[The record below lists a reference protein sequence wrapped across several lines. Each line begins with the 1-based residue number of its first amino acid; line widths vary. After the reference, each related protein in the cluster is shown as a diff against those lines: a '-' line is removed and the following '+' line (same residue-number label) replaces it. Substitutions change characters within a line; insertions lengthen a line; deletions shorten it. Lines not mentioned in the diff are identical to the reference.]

1 MVTSGLLE
9 MDESV
14 GRENDS
20 HETDGRL
27 YSLSTRGILE
37 NYVVIKTILEKLE
50 KVAGIYIFYTYLIEA
65 FDVIG

>member
-14 GRENDS
+14 GRENHR

-50 KVAGIYIFYTYLIEA
+50 KVSRWNIFSTLTLSNL
-65 FDVIG
+65 FML